1 MFKQVEHK
9 PDLGKT
15 VHTAFFVTTSEPK
28 ISIGT
33 TYPLYITEAA
43 IGVAHEGP
51 KMAEKRSKGYLAF
64 LVLFMGLVGQM
75 DVWLSLIET
84 PAAPY
89 ILLEA
94 GLDATSMW
102 IFGFWQG
109 VFGIIV
115 FLVFFIG
122 YFSDAFGRR
131 KGILVLT
138 LVMGI
143 PAGLILFVPTIA
155 VGSINWFVFI
165 LLYSIVIMGTTS
177 NLWEVPI
184 TEESPAKRRGLYG
197 SIAFLISVIPLY
209 ALAGA
214 SLIDSFGWRWGYG
227 IMAIFMIVLLIFLVF
242 MKETPRWTDVQEGRE
257 AKRLGVIEA
266 LKSLGR
272 RDLLYVGIASLVYL
286 MWTISFKLGT
296 TWSGV
301 FFTSFLPPAT
311 WRTILTIGG
320 LMLPISAIISGVL
333 LEKIGRNITLI
344 IGTFGAIISFMGLG
358 LTGLPAFFWGIYFFM
373 AMVLAWIYVY
383 VTEIFPT
390 KVRSS
395 SVGLAVTASRLG
407 YVLAPLIATG
417 LFLAFPTNWMAF
429 WVVAGVF
436 MIFPL
441 LSFLTKP
448 YETKGKEL
456 EKIDEEK

>member
-1 MFKQVEHK
+1 
-9 PDLGKT
+9 
-15 VHTAFFVTTSEPK
+15 
-28 ISIGT
+28 
-33 TYPLYITEAA
+33 
-43 IGVAHEGP
+43 
-51 KMAEKRSKGYLAF
+51 MAEKQSTGYLVF

-94 GLDATSMW
+94 GLDSASLW

-131 KGILVLT
+131 KGILALI
-138 LVMGI
+138 LVMGV
-143 PAGLILFVPTIA
+143 PAGLILFVPTIV
-155 VGSINWFVFI
+155 VGSINWYLFI
-165 LLYSIVIMGTTS
+165 LLYSFVIMGTTS

-209 ALAGA
+209 AIAGA

-227 IMAIFMIVLLIFLVF
+227 IMAIFMIVLLIFLAF
-242 MKETPRWTDVQEGRE
+242 MKETQRWTDVQQGRE

-266 LKSLGR
+266 IKSLGR

-301 FFTSFLPPAT
+301 FFTSFLPQAT
-311 WRTILTIGG
+311 WRTILTVGG

-344 IGTFGAIISFMGLG
+344 IGTFGAIICFVGLG
-358 LTGLPAFFWGIYFFM
+358 LTSLPAFFWGIYFFM

-456 EKIDEEK
+456 ETIDEEK

>member
-1 MFKQVEHK
+1 
-9 PDLGKT
+9 
-15 VHTAFFVTTSEPK
+15 
-28 ISIGT
+28 
-33 TYPLYITEAA
+33 
-43 IGVAHEGP
+43 
-51 KMAEKRSKGYLAF
+51 MAEKPSRGYLAF
-64 LVLFMGLVGQM
+64 LVIFMGLVGQM

-89 ILLEA
+89 ILAEA
-94 GLDATSMW
+94 GLDLTTQW

-109 VFGIIV
+109 IFGIIV

-122 YFSDAFGRR
+122 YFADAFGRR
-131 KGILVLT
+131 KGILALI

-143 PAGLILFVPTIA
+143 PAGLILFVPAPIA
-155 VGSINWFVFI
+155 VGSLGWYLFI
-165 LLYSIVIMGTTS
+165 LLYSFAIMGTTS

-184 TEESPAKRRGLYG
+184 TEESPAHRRGLYG
-197 SIAFLISVIPLY
+197 SLAFLISVIPLY
-209 ALAGA
+209 AILGS
-214 SLIDSFGWRWGYG
+214 SLMGSLGWRWGYG

-242 MKETPRWTDVQEGRE
+242 LKETRRWTDVQQGRAE
-257 AKRLGVIEA
+257 KRLGVMEA
-266 LKSLGR
+266 IRSLGR
-272 RDLLYVGIASLVYL
+272 RDAFYVGIASLVYL

-301 FFTSFLPPAT
+301 FFTSSIYAAQ
-311 WRTILTIGG
+311 WNTILIIGG

-333 LEKIGRNITLI
+333 LEKVGRNYTLV
-344 IGTFGAIISFMGLG
+344 FGSFGSIISFVGLG
-358 LTGLPAFFWGIYFFM
+358 LTGLPAFFWGVYFFM

-395 SVGLAVTASRLG
+395 SVGIAVTASRLG
-407 YVLAPLIATG
+407 YVLAPLIAAG
-417 LFLAFPTNWMAF
+417 LFLVFPTNWMAF
-429 WVVAGVF
+429 WVIAGVF

-456 EKIDEEK
+456 ETIDEEK

>member
-1 MFKQVEHK
+1 
-9 PDLGKT
+9 
-15 VHTAFFVTTSEPK
+15 
-28 ISIGT
+28 
-33 TYPLYITEAA
+33 
-43 IGVAHEGP
+43 
-51 KMAEKRSKGYLAF
+51 MAENRSRGYLAF
-64 LVLFMGLVGQM
+64 LVIFMGLVGQM

-84 PAAPY
+84 PAAPL
-89 ILLEA
+89 IFAEA
-94 GLDATSMW
+94 GLDITTQW

-131 KGILVLT
+131 KGILALS

-143 PAGLILFVPTIA
+143 PAGLIILVPYPMT
-155 VGSINWFVFI
+155 VGSLSWYMFM
-165 LLYSIVIMGTTS
+165 LLYSFVIMGTTS

-209 ALAGA
+209 ALLGPRVM
-214 SLIDSFGWRWGYG
+214 SLLGWRWGYG
-227 IMAIFMIVLLIFLVF
+227 IMAIFLIVILIFLVF
-242 MKETPRWTDVQEGRE
+242 MKETKRWTDVQEGR
-257 AKRLGVIEA
+257 AQKRLGIIEA
-266 LKSLGR
+266 IKSLGR
-272 RDLLYVGIASLVYL
+272 RDALYVGIASLVYL
-286 MWTISFKLGT
+286 AWTISFKLGT

-301 FFTSFLPPAT
+301 FFTSSPYAAQ
-311 WRTILTIGG
+311 WNTILIIGG

-333 LEKIGRNITLI
+333 LERVGRNITLI
-344 IGTFGAIISFMGLG
+344 IGTFGSIISFVGLG
-358 LTGLPAFFWGIYFFM
+358 IAGLPAFFWGIYFFM

-395 SVGLAVTASRLG
+395 SVGIAVTASRFG
-407 YVLAPLIATG
+407 YVLAPLIAVMI
-417 LFLAFPTNWMAF
+417 FLALPGNWMAF
-429 WVVAGVF
+429 WVIAGVF

-441 LSFLTKP
+441 ISFLTKP

-456 EKIDEEK
+456 ETIDEEK

>member
-1 MFKQVEHK
+1 
-9 PDLGKT
+9 
-15 VHTAFFVTTSEPK
+15 
-28 ISIGT
+28 
-33 TYPLYITEAA
+33 
-43 IGVAHEGP
+43 
-51 KMAEKRSKGYLAF
+51 MAEKPSRGYLAF
-64 LVLFMGLVGQM
+64 LVLFMGLIGQM

-89 ILLEA
+89 ILAEA
-94 GLDATSMW
+94 GLDITTQW

-122 YFSDAFGRR
+122 YFADAFGRR
-131 KGILVLT
+131 KGILALI

-143 PAGLILFVPTIA
+143 PAGLIIFVPAPIA
-155 VGSINWFVFI
+155 VGSLSWYLFI
-165 LLYSIVIMGTTS
+165 LLYSFAIMGTTS

-184 TEESPAKRRGLYG
+184 TEESPAPRRGLYG
-197 SIAFLISVIPLY
+197 SLAFLISVIPLY
-209 ALAGA
+209 AILG
-214 SLIDSFGWRWGYG
+214 SSIMGNLGWRWGYG
-227 IMAIFMIVLLIFLVF
+227 IMAIFMIVLLILLVF
-242 MKETPRWTDVQEGRE
+242 MKDTKRWVAVQEGRAE
-257 AKRLGVIEA
+257 KRLGLREA

-272 RDLLYVGIASLVYL
+272 RDAFYVGIASLVYL

-301 FFTSFLPPAT
+301 FFTGSVYAPL
-311 WRTILTIGG
+311 WNLILIIGG

-333 LEKIGRNITLI
+333 LDKVGRNYTLI
-344 IGTFGAIISFMGLG
+344 FGSFGSIISFVGLG
-358 LTGLPAFFWGIYFFM
+358 LTGLPAFFWGVYFFM
-373 AMVLAWIYVY
+373 AMVLAWIYTY

-395 SVGLAVTASRLG
+395 SVGIAVTASRLG
-407 YVLAPLIATG
+407 YVLAPLIAAG

-429 WVVAGVF
+429 WTIAGVF

-456 EKIDEEK
+456 ETIDEEK

>member
-1 MFKQVEHK
+1 MV
-9 PDLGKT
+9 
-15 VHTAFFVTTSEPK
+15 
-28 ISIGT
+28 
-33 TYPLYITEAA
+33 
-43 IGVAHEGP
+43 
-51 KMAEKRSKGYLAF
+51 EKRSRGYLAF
-64 LVLFMGLVGQM
+64 LIIFMGLIGQM

-89 ILLEA
+89 ILAEA
-94 GLDATSMW
+94 GLDVTSQW
-102 IFGFWQG
+102 VFGFWQG

-131 KGILVLT
+131 KGILTLI
-138 LVMGI
+138 LVMGV
-143 PAGLILFVPTIA
+143 PAGLIIFIPPLA
-155 VGSINWFVFI
+155 VGSLSWFLFMI
-165 LLYSIVIMGTTS
+165 LYSIVIMGTTS

-197 SIAFLISVIPLY
+197 SLAFLISVIPLY
-209 ALAGA
+209 AIVGA
-214 SLIDSFGWRWGYG
+214 SIIDIPQLGWRWGYG
-227 IMAIFMIVLLIFLVF
+227 MMAIFMIVLLVLLVF
-242 MKETPRWTDVQEGRE
+242 LKETQRWIDVQEGRGE
-257 AKRLGVIEA
+257 KRLGVLEA
-266 LKSLGR
+266 VKSLGR
-272 RDLLYVGIASLVYL
+272 RDLMYVGVASLVYL

-301 FFTSFLPPAT
+301 FFTGSVYAPQ
-311 WRTILTIGG
+311 WRLILTIGG

-333 LEKIGRNITLI
+333 LERLGRNITLI
-344 IGTFGAIISFMGLG
+344 IGTFGAIFSFVGLG
-358 LTGLPAFFWGIYFFM
+358 LSGLPAFFWGVYFFM

-395 SVGLAVTASRLG
+395 SVGIAVTASRLG
-407 YVLAPLIATG
+407 YVLAPLIAAG
-417 LFLAFPTNWMAF
+417 LFLLFPANWMAF

-436 MIFPL
+436 MVFPL
-441 LSFLTKP
+441 ISFLTKP

-456 EKIDEEK
+456 ETIDEEK